1 MKKKIIFMGTPDYA
15 NKILLKLIQ
24 SDFIEVIAIFT
35 QPDKP
40 VGRKKILTSPI
51 VKLTG
56 EKYSIQI
63 FQPHRLKD
71 EQELIKKLN
80 PDFIVV
86 AAYGQIFPKT
96 ILDITHAINL
106 HTSILPKYRGASPIQ
121 QTIIN
126 NDLEAGVTV
135 MKMEIGLDSGDIL
148 AVSRTSISNNCNVIQ
163 LYEKLTVMAS
173 EIIIDV
179 LINYND
185 LKPFRQQ
192 RVDAT
197 YCKKILKSDGLISF
211 ENEDNHS
218 IYRKYLAFQEW
229 PNIYLENS
237 LKLIEIEL
245 GSKNHNSI
253 AGKIIDIG
261 KNYIEVACRIG
272 TILIKKVQPKSKKV
286 MDIKSY
292 MNGYR
297 LNKNDFLMKINMKK
311 IK

>member
-1 MKKKIIFMGTPDYA
+1 MGTPDYA

-272 TILIKKVQPKSKKV
+272 TILIKKVQPKSKK
-286 MDIKSY
+286 
-292 MNGYR
+292 
-297 LNKNDFLMKINMKK
+297 
-311 IK
+311 